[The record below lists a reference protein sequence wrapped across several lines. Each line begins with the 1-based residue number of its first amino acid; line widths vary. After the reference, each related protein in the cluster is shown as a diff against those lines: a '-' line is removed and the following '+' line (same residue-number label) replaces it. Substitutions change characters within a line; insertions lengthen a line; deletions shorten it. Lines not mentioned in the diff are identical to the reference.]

1 MDIEKYLILLR
12 DKDGKLKDKSKEV
25 ENYKNYGNIIKVKFF
40 NNPNP
45 YTYSKENFKIFKNPI
60 NIDNKIEFNRGNLLN
75 INKILKFDSYYKIF
89 FENGYTKI
97 ASVNSLKHSETEIKN
112 NINAFDYFKDI
123 ANIVSIKTDDGEA
136 LLNIA
141 YQKILFV
148 EKGTALYSYLNPSI
162 KPKKDKEFDS
172 VLLFPF
178 GINGSQ
184 YQAVK
189 NAMENQISVIEG
201 PPGTGK
207 TQTILNIIANLI
219 YNGKSVAVVSNNNSA
234 TANVFEKL
242 KQFDFDYI
250 CATLGRKENKENF
263 IQNQNGLYPNFEYN
277 ENDKIEANP
286 NKNKELIEQLEEF
299 FNLQNNIAINKNILN
314 ELKIEIEHFIK
325 QENISNL
332 PKIRNIKSLNSQKIM
347 NIKIRLE
354 ELKRVGIFLKLKLIL
369 LYGIEDF
376 KFYKKSINEIINVY
390 DKIYYT
396 LKEKELNEAI
406 EKDSKRFEL
415 LSKNNIIE
423 TLKNNSISILR
434 TYLKNK
440 YKNKKERKIFT
451 SKDLNKKSEKFILE
465 YPVIFSTT
473 YSIGKCLNKDFKFD
487 YLIIDEA
494 SQVDLITGALALY
507 NAKNAVIVGD
517 RKQLPNVIPT
527 DSLSKIEELSKKY
540 NIASNYDYVK
550 QSFLTSIIESLN
562 YVNKVLLKEHY
573 RCHPKIINFCN
584 KKFYNNE
591 LVILTEDKG
600 EEDVMKVYITVKG
613 SHARGHYNQRQI
625 DIIDKEIMPELKQKL
640 SVDEIGIVSPYNEQK
655 IRLQDAINNENI
667 QIDTVHK
674 YQGREKDAIIITTV
688 NNKISEFIDDPKML
702 NVAITRSK
710 RFLRLV
716 VSNEICEK
724 DGNINDLIKYIKYNN
739 FEIVKSNVKSI
750 FDLLYKEN
758 RLARLKYL
766 KDKKR
771 ISLYDSENI
780 AYNEIEN
787 ILNDY
792 NGLDIASHIPLL
804 RILDNTN
811 LLNKDELKYVLNEWT
826 HVDFI
831 IYNKMDKKPVLA
843 VEVDGYAFHKKSTAQ
858 SKRDELKNKV
868 FEKYEIPLIRLS
880 TIGSDEKN
888 IIKNKLEEILSINKL
903 I

>member
-1 MDIEKYLILLR
+1 MNIEKYLILLR
-12 DKDGKLKDKSKEV
+12 DKDGKFRDRSKDIET
-25 ENYKNYGNIIKVKFF
+25 YKDYGKIIKVKFY
-40 NNPNP
+40 NNENL
-45 YTYSKENFKIFKNPI
+45 YTYTKNNFKIFTNPL
-60 NIDNKIEFNRGNLLN
+60 NIENKIEFNLGNLYN
-75 INKILKFDSYYKIF
+75 INKILKFDLYYKIF
-89 FENGYTKI
+89 FNDNSTKVTSVKSLQYNSSEN
-97 ASVNSLKHSETEIKN
+97 NN
-112 NINAFDYFKDI
+112 NIFDYFKEI
-123 ANIVSIKTDDGEA
+123 ANIVSIKTEDGEA
-136 LLNIA
+136 LLNRA

-148 EKGTALYSYLNPSI
+148 EKWTALYSYLNPSI
-162 KPKKDKEFDS
+162 KPKDKEFNS
-172 VLLFPF
+172 ILIFPF
-178 GINGSQ
+178 GINQSQ

-277 ENDKIEANP
+277 ENDKLEANP

-299 FNLQNNIAINKNILN
+299 FNLQNNIAINKNILS

-325 QENISNL
+325 QENIYNL

-354 ELKRVGIFLKLKLIL
+354 EFKRVGIFLKLKLIL
-369 LYGIEDF
+369 LYGIGDF

-451 SKDLNKKSEKFILE
+451 LEDLNKKSEKFILE

-640 SVDEIGIVSPYNEQK
+640 SVAEIGIVSPYNEQK

-716 VSNEICEK
+716 VSRDICEK
-724 DGNINDLIKYIKYNN
+724 DGNINDLVKYIKYNN
-739 FEIVKSNVKSI
+739 FEVIESNVKSI

-758 RLARLKYL
+758 RLARLQYL
-766 KDKKR
+766 KNKKR
-771 ISLYDSENI
+771 ISLFDSENI

-787 ILNDY
+787 ILKNNY
-792 NGLDIASHIPLL
+792 NNLGIITHIPLF
-804 RILDNTN
+804 RILENKN
-811 LLNKDELKYVLNEWT
+811 LLNKDELKYASHEWT
-826 HVDFI
+826 HIDFV
-831 IYNKMDKKPVLA
+831 IYNKMDKKPSLA
-843 VEVDGYAFHKKSTAQ
+843 IEVDGYAFHKKSTAQ
-858 SKRDELKNKV
+858 SQRDELKNEILK
-868 FEKYEIPLIRLS
+868 KYNIPLIRLS

-888 IIKNKLEEILSINKL
+888 IIKSKLDELYMQM
-903 I
+903 

>member
-1 MDIEKYLILLR
+1 M
-12 DKDGKLKDKSKEV
+12 S
-25 ENYKNYGNIIKVKFF
+25 
-40 NNPNP
+40 
-45 YTYSKENFKIFKNPI
+45 
-60 NIDNKIEFNRGNLLN
+60 
-75 INKILKFDSYYKIF
+75 
-89 FENGYTKI
+89 
-97 ASVNSLKHSETEIKN
+97 
-112 NINAFDYFKDI
+112 
-123 ANIVSIKTDDGEA
+123 
-136 LLNIA
+136 
-141 YQKILFV
+141 
-148 EKGTALYSYLNPSI
+148 
-162 KPKKDKEFDS
+162 
-172 VLLFPF
+172 
-178 GINGSQ
+178 
-184 YQAVK
+184 
-189 NAMENQISVIEG
+189 
-201 PPGTGK
+201 
-207 TQTILNIIANLI
+207 
-219 YNGKSVAVVSNNNSA
+219 
-234 TANVFEKL
+234 
-242 KQFDFDYI
+242 
-250 CATLGRKENKENF
+250 
-263 IQNQNGLYPNFEYN
+263 
-277 ENDKIEANP
+277 
-286 NKNKELIEQLEEF
+286 
-299 FNLQNNIAINKNILN
+299 

-369 LYGIEDF
+369 LYGIGDF

-434 TYLKNK
+434 AYLKNK

-451 SKDLNKKSEKFILE
+451 LEDLNKKSEKFILE

-716 VSNEICEK
+716 VSRDICEK
-724 DGNINDLIKYIKYNN
+724 DGNINDLVKYIKYNN
-739 FEIVKSNVKSI
+739 FEVIESNVKSI

-758 RLARLKYL
+758 RLARLQYL
-766 KDKKR
+766 KNKKR
-771 ISLYDSENI
+771 ISLFDSENI

-787 ILNDY
+787 ILKNNY
-792 NGLDIASHIPLL
+792 NNLGIITHIPLF
-804 RILDNTN
+804 RILENKN
-811 LLNKDELKYVLNEWT
+811 LLNKDELKYASHEWT
-826 HVDFI
+826 HIDFV
-831 IYNKMDKKPVLA
+831 IYNKMDKKPSLA
-843 VEVDGYAFHKKSTAQ
+843 IEVDGYTFHKKSTAQ
-858 SKRDELKNKV
+858 SQRDELKNEILK
-868 FEKYEIPLIRLS
+868 KYNIPLIRLS

-888 IIKNKLEEILSINKL
+888 IIKSKLDELYMQM
-903 I
+903 

>member
-1 MDIEKYLILLR
+1 MNIEKYLILLR
-12 DKDGKLKDKSKEV
+12 DKDGKFRDRSKDIET
-25 ENYKNYGNIIKVKFF
+25 YKDYGKIIKVKFY
-40 NNPNP
+40 NNENL
-45 YTYSKENFKIFKNPI
+45 YTYTKNNFKIFTNPL
-60 NIDNKIEFNRGNLLN
+60 NIENKIEFNLGNLYN
-75 INKILKFDSYYKIF
+75 INKILKFDLYYKIF
-89 FENGYTKI
+89 FNDNSTKVTSVKSLQYNSSEN
-97 ASVNSLKHSETEIKN
+97 NNNN
-112 NINAFDYFKDI
+112 NIFDYFKEI
-123 ANIVSIKTDDGEA
+123 ANIVSIKTEDGEA
-136 LLNIA
+136 LLNRA
-141 YQKILFV
+141 YQQILFV
-148 EKGTALYSYLNPSI
+148 EKWTALYSYLNPSI
-162 KPKKDKEFDS
+162 KPKDKEFNS
-172 VLLFPF
+172 ILIFPF
-178 GINGSQ
+178 GINQSQ

-219 YNGKSVAVVSNNNSA
+219 YNGKSVSVVSNNNSA

-242 KQFDFDYI
+242 KQFDFGYI

-277 ENDKIEANP
+277 ENDKLETNP

-299 FNLQNNIAINKNILN
+299 FNLQNNIAINKNILS

-354 ELKRVGIFLKLKLIL
+354 ELKRIGIFLKLKLIL
-369 LYGIEDF
+369 LYGIGDF

-451 SKDLNKKSEKFILE
+451 LEDLNKKSEKFILE

-716 VSNEICEK
+716 VSRDICEK
-724 DGNINDLIKYIKYNN
+724 DGNINDLVKYIKYNN
-739 FEIVKSNVKSI
+739 FEVIESNVKSI

-758 RLARLKYL
+758 RLARLQYL
-766 KDKKR
+766 KNKKR
-771 ISLYDSENI
+771 ISLFDSENI

-787 ILNDY
+787 ILKNNY
-792 NGLDIASHIPLL
+792 NNLGIITHIPLF
-804 RILDNTN
+804 RILENKN
-811 LLNKDELKYVLNEWT
+811 LLNKDELKYASHEWT
-826 HVDFI
+826 HIDFV
-831 IYNKMDKKPVLA
+831 IYNKMDKKPSLA
-843 VEVDGYAFHKKSTAQ
+843 IEVDGYTFHKKSTAQ
-858 SKRDELKNKV
+858 SQRDELKNEILK
-868 FEKYEIPLIRLS
+868 KYNIPLIRLS

-888 IIKNKLEEILSINKL
+888 IIKSKLDELYMQM
-903 I
+903 

>member
-1 MDIEKYLILLR
+1 MNIEKYLILLR
-12 DKDGKLKDKSKEV
+12 DKDGKFRDRSKDIET
-25 ENYKNYGNIIKVKFF
+25 YKNYGKVIKVKFY
-40 NNPNP
+40 NNENL
-45 YTYSKENFKIFKNPI
+45 YTYTKNNFKIFTNPL
-60 NIDNKIEFNRGNLLN
+60 NIENKIEFNLGNLYN
-75 INKILKFDSYYKIF
+75 INKILKFDLYYKIF
-89 FENGYTKI
+89 FNDNSTKVT
-97 ASVNSLKHSETEIKN
+97 SVKSLQYNSSKN
-112 NINAFDYFKDI
+112 NNNIFDYFKEI
-123 ANIVSIKTDDGEA
+123 ANIVSIKTEDGEA
-136 LLNIA
+136 LLNRA

-148 EKGTALYSYLNPSI
+148 EKWTALYSYLNPSI
-162 KPKKDKEFDS
+162 KPKDKEFNS
-172 VLLFPF
+172 ILIFPF
-178 GINGSQ
+178 GINQSQ

-219 YNGKSVAVVSNNNSA
+219 YNGKSVSVVSNNNSA

-242 KQFDFDYI
+242 KQFDFGYI

-299 FNLQNNIAINKNILN
+299 FNLQNNIAINKNILS

-325 QENISNL
+325 QENIFNL

-369 LYGIEDF
+369 LYGIGDF

-434 TYLKNK
+434 AYLKNK

-451 SKDLNKKSEKFILE
+451 LEDLNKKSEKFILE

-716 VSNEICEK
+716 VSRDICEK
-724 DGNINDLIKYIKYNN
+724 DGNINDLVKYIKYNN
-739 FEIVKSNVKSI
+739 FEVIESNVKSI

-758 RLARLKYL
+758 RLARLQYL
-766 KDKKR
+766 KNKKR
-771 ISLYDSENI
+771 ISLFDSENI

-787 ILNDY
+787 ILKNNY
-792 NGLDIASHIPLL
+792 NNLGIITHIPLF
-804 RILDNTN
+804 RILENKN
-811 LLNKDELKYVLNEWT
+811 LLNKDELKYASHEWT
-826 HVDFI
+826 HIDFV
-831 IYNKMDKKPVLA
+831 IYNKMDKKPSIVI
-843 VEVDGYAFHKKSTAQ
+843 EVDGYAFHKKSTAQ
-858 SKRDELKNKV
+858 SQRDELKNEILK
-868 FEKYEIPLIRLS
+868 KYNIPLIRLS

-888 IIKNKLEEILSINKL
+888 IIKSKLDELYMQM
-903 I
+903 

>member
-1 MDIEKYLILLR
+1 MNIEKYLILLR
-12 DKDGKLKDKSKEV
+12 DKDGKFRDRSKDIET
-25 ENYKNYGNIIKVKFF
+25 YKDYGKIIKVKFY
-40 NNPNP
+40 NNENL
-45 YTYSKENFKIFKNPI
+45 YTYTKNNFKIFTNPL
-60 NIDNKIEFNRGNLLN
+60 NIENKIEFNLGNLYN
-75 INKILKFDSYYKIF
+75 INKILKFDLYYKIF
-89 FENGYTKI
+89 FNDNSTKVT
-97 ASVNSLKHSETEIKN
+97 SVKSLQYNSLKNNN
-112 NINAFDYFKDI
+112 NIFDYFKEI
-123 ANIVSIKTDDGEA
+123 ANIVSIKTEDGEA
-136 LLNIA
+136 LLNRA

-148 EKGTALYSYLNPSI
+148 EKWTALYSYLNPSI
-162 KPKKDKEFDS
+162 KPKDKEFNS
-172 VLLFPF
+172 ILIFPF
-178 GINGSQ
+178 GINQSQ

-219 YNGKSVAVVSNNNSA
+219 YKGKSVAVVSNNNSA

-263 IQNQNGLYPNFEYN
+263 IQNQNSLYPDFEYN

-299 FNLQNNIAINKNILN
+299 FNLQNNIAINKNILS

-354 ELKRVGIFLKLKLIL
+354 ELKRLGIFLKLKLIL
-369 LYGIEDF
+369 LYGIGDF
-376 KFYKKSINEIINVY
+376 RFYKNSINEIINVY

-451 SKDLNKKSEKFILE
+451 LEDLNKKSEKFILE

-584 KKFYNNE
+584 KKFYNSE

-688 NNKISEFIDDPKML
+688 NNQISEFIDDPKML

-716 VSNEICEK
+716 VSRDICEK
-724 DGNINDLIKYIKYNN
+724 DGNINDLVKYIKYNN
-739 FEIVKSNVKSI
+739 FEVIESNVKSI

-758 RLARLKYL
+758 RLARLQYL
-766 KDKKR
+766 KNKKR
-771 ISLYDSENI
+771 ISLFDSENI

-787 ILNDY
+787 ILKNNY
-792 NGLDIASHIPLL
+792 NNLGIITHIPLF
-804 RILDNTN
+804 RILENKN
-811 LLNKDELKYVLNEWT
+811 LLNKDELKYASHEWT
-826 HVDFI
+826 HIDFV
-831 IYNKMDKKPVLA
+831 IYNKMDKKPSLA
-843 VEVDGYAFHKKSTAQ
+843 IEVDGYTFHKKSTAQ
-858 SKRDELKNKV
+858 SQRDELKNEILK
-868 FEKYEIPLIRLS
+868 KYNIPLIRLS

-888 IIKNKLEEILSINKL
+888 IIKSKLDELYMQM
-903 I
+903 

>member
-1 MDIEKYLILLR
+1 MNIEKYLILLR
-12 DKDGKLKDKSKEV
+12 DKDGKFRDRSKDIET
-25 ENYKNYGNIIKVKFF
+25 YKDYGKIIKVKFY
-40 NNPNP
+40 NNENL
-45 YTYSKENFKIFKNPI
+45 YTYTKNNFKIFTNPL
-60 NIDNKIEFNRGNLLN
+60 NIENKIEFNLGNLYN
-75 INKILKFDSYYKIF
+75 IDKILKFDLYYKIF
-89 FENGYTKI
+89 FNDNSTKVTSVKSLQYNSSEN
-97 ASVNSLKHSETEIKN
+97 NN
-112 NINAFDYFKDI
+112 NIFDYFKEI
-123 ANIVSIKTDDGEA
+123 ANIVSIKTEDGEA
-136 LLNIA
+136 LLNRA

-148 EKGTALYSYLNPSI
+148 EKWTALYSYLNPSI
-162 KPKKDKEFDS
+162 KPKDKEFNS
-172 VLLFPF
+172 ILIFPF
-178 GINGSQ
+178 GINQSQ
-184 YQAVK
+184 YQSVK

-234 TANVFEKL
+234 TSNVFEKL

-277 ENDKIEANP
+277 ENDKLETNP

-299 FNLQNNIAINKNILN
+299 FNLQNNIAINKNILS

-354 ELKRVGIFLKLKLIL
+354 ELKRIGIFLKLKLIL
-369 LYGIEDF
+369 LYGIGDF

-451 SKDLNKKSEKFILE
+451 LEDLNKKSEKFILE

-688 NNKISEFIDDPKML
+688 NNQISEFIDDPKML

-716 VSNEICEK
+716 VSRDICEK
-724 DGNINDLIKYIKYNN
+724 DGNINDLVKYIKYNN
-739 FEIVKSNVKSI
+739 FEVIESNVKSI

-758 RLARLKYL
+758 RLARLQYL
-766 KDKKR
+766 KNKKR
-771 ISLYDSENI
+771 ISLFDSENI

-787 ILNDY
+787 ILKNNY
-792 NGLDIASHIPLL
+792 NNLGIITHIPLF
-804 RILDNTN
+804 RILENKN
-811 LLNKDELKYVLNEWT
+811 LLNKDELKYASHEWT
-826 HVDFI
+826 HIDFV
-831 IYNKMDKKPVLA
+831 IYNKMDKKPSLA
-843 VEVDGYAFHKKSTAQ
+843 IEVDGYTFHKKSTAQ
-858 SKRDELKNKV
+858 SQRDELKNEILK
-868 FEKYEIPLIRLS
+868 KYNIPLIRLS

-888 IIKNKLEEILSINKL
+888 IIKSKLDELYMQM
-903 I
+903 

>member
-1 MDIEKYLILLR
+1 MNIEKYLILLR
-12 DKDGKLKDKSKEV
+12 DKDGKFRDRSKDIET
-25 ENYKNYGNIIKVKFF
+25 YKDYGKIIKVKFY
-40 NNPNP
+40 NNENL
-45 YTYSKENFKIFKNPI
+45 YTYTKNNFKIFTNPL
-60 NIDNKIEFNRGNLLN
+60 NIENKIEFNLGNLYN
-75 INKILKFDSYYKIF
+75 INKILKFDLYYKIF
-89 FENGYTKI
+89 FNDNSTKVTSIKSLQYNSSEN
-97 ASVNSLKHSETEIKN
+97 NN
-112 NINAFDYFKDI
+112 NIFDYFKEI
-123 ANIVSIKTDDGEA
+123 ANIVSIKTEDGEA
-136 LLNIA
+136 LLNRA

-148 EKGTALYSYLNPSI
+148 EKWTALYSYLNPSI
-162 KPKKDKEFDS
+162 KPKDKEFNS
-172 VLLFPF
+172 ILIFPF
-178 GINGSQ
+178 GINQSQ

-277 ENDKIEANP
+277 ENDKLEANP

-299 FNLQNNIAINKNILN
+299 FNLQNNIAINKNILS

-369 LYGIEDF
+369 LYGIGDF

-451 SKDLNKKSEKFILE
+451 LEDLNKKSEKFILE

-487 YLIIDEA
+487 CLIIDEA

-591 LVILTEDKG
+591 LIILTEDKG

-655 IRLQDAINNENI
+655 IRLQNAINNENI

-716 VSNEICEK
+716 VSRDICEK
-724 DGNINDLIKYIKYNN
+724 DGNINDLVKYIKYNN
-739 FEIVKSNVKSI
+739 FEVIESNVKSI

-758 RLARLKYL
+758 RLARLQYL
-766 KDKKR
+766 KNKKR
-771 ISLYDSENI
+771 ISLFDSENI

-787 ILNDY
+787 ILKNNY
-792 NGLDIASHIPLL
+792 NNLGIITHIPLF
-804 RILDNTN
+804 RILENKN
-811 LLNKDELKYVLNEWT
+811 LLNKDELKYASHEWT
-826 HVDFI
+826 HIDFV
-831 IYNKMDKKPVLA
+831 IYNKMDKKPSLA
-843 VEVDGYAFHKKSTAQ
+843 IEVDGYAFHKKSTAQ
-858 SKRDELKNKV
+858 SQRDELKNEILK
-868 FEKYEIPLIRLS
+868 KYNIPLIRLS

-888 IIKNKLEEILSINKL
+888 IIKSKLDELYMQM
-903 I
+903 

>member
-1 MDIEKYLILLR
+1 MNIEKYLILLR
-12 DKDGKLKDKSKEV
+12 DKDGKFRDRSKDIET
-25 ENYKNYGNIIKVKFF
+25 YKNYGKIIKVKFY
-40 NNPNP
+40 NNENL
-45 YTYSKENFKIFKNPI
+45 YTYTKNNFKIFTNPL
-60 NIDNKIEFNRGNLLN
+60 NIENKIEFNLGNLYN
-75 INKILKFDSYYKIF
+75 INKILKFDLYYKIF
-89 FENGYTKI
+89 FNDNSTKVTSVKSLQYNSSEN
-97 ASVNSLKHSETEIKN
+97 NN
-112 NINAFDYFKDI
+112 NIFDYFKEI
-123 ANIVSIKTDDGEA
+123 ANIVSIKTEDGEA
-136 LLNIA
+136 LLNRA

-148 EKGTALYSYLNPSI
+148 EKWTALYSYLNPSI
-162 KPKKDKEFDS
+162 KPKDKEFNS
-172 VLLFPF
+172 ILIFPF
-178 GINGSQ
+178 GINQSQ

-207 TQTILNIIANLI
+207 TQTIINIIANLI

-242 KQFDFDYI
+242 KQFDFGYI

-277 ENDKIEANP
+277 EDDKIEANP

-299 FNLQNNIAINKNILN
+299 FNLQNNIAINKNILS

-354 ELKRVGIFLKLKLIL
+354 ELKKVGIFLKLKLIL
-369 LYGIEDF
+369 LYGIGDF

-451 SKDLNKKSEKFILE
+451 LEDLNKKSEKFILE

-507 NAKNAVIVGD
+507 NAKNTVIVGD

-584 KKFYNNE
+584 KKFYNSE

-655 IRLQDAINNENI
+655 IRLQNAINNENI

-716 VSNEICEK
+716 VSRDICEK
-724 DGNINDLIKYIKYNN
+724 DGNINDLVKYIKYNN
-739 FEIVKSNVKSI
+739 FEVIESNVKSI

-758 RLARLKYL
+758 RLARLQYL
-766 KDKKR
+766 KNKKR
-771 ISLYDSENI
+771 ISLFDSENI

-787 ILNDY
+787 ILKNNY
-792 NGLDIASHIPLL
+792 NNLGIITHIPLF
-804 RILDNTN
+804 RILENKN
-811 LLNKDELKYVLNEWT
+811 LLNKDELKYASHEWT
-826 HVDFI
+826 HIDFV
-831 IYNKMDKKPVLA
+831 IYNKMDKKPSLA
-843 VEVDGYAFHKKSTAQ
+843 IEVDGYTFHKKSTAQ
-858 SKRDELKNKV
+858 SQRDELKNEILK
-868 FEKYEIPLIRLS
+868 KYNIPLIRLS

-888 IIKNKLEEILSINKL
+888 IIKSKLDELYMQM
-903 I
+903 

>member
-1 MDIEKYLILLR
+1 
-12 DKDGKLKDKSKEV
+12 
-25 ENYKNYGNIIKVKFF
+25 
-40 NNPNP
+40 
-45 YTYSKENFKIFKNPI
+45 
-60 NIDNKIEFNRGNLLN
+60 
-75 INKILKFDSYYKIF
+75 
-89 FENGYTKI
+89 
-97 ASVNSLKHSETEIKN
+97 
-112 NINAFDYFKDI
+112 
-123 ANIVSIKTDDGEA
+123 
-136 LLNIA
+136 
-141 YQKILFV
+141 
-148 EKGTALYSYLNPSI
+148 
-162 KPKKDKEFDS
+162 
-172 VLLFPF
+172 
-178 GINGSQ
+178 
-184 YQAVK
+184 
-189 NAMENQISVIEG
+189 
-201 PPGTGK
+201 
-207 TQTILNIIANLI
+207 
-219 YNGKSVAVVSNNNSA
+219 
-234 TANVFEKL
+234 
-242 KQFDFDYI
+242 
-250 CATLGRKENKENF
+250 
-263 IQNQNGLYPNFEYN
+263 
-277 ENDKIEANP
+277 
-286 NKNKELIEQLEEF
+286 
-299 FNLQNNIAINKNILN
+299 
-314 ELKIEIEHFIK
+314 
-325 QENISNL
+325 
-332 PKIRNIKSLNSQKIM
+332 M

-369 LYGIEDF
+369 LYGIGDF

-451 SKDLNKKSEKFILE
+451 LEDLNKKSEKFILE

-507 NAKNAVIVGD
+507 NAKNTVIVGD

-562 YVNKVLLKEHY
+562 YLNKVLLKEHY

-716 VSNEICEK
+716 VSRDICEK
-724 DGNINDLIKYIKYNN
+724 DGNINDLVKYIKYNN
-739 FEIVKSNVKSI
+739 FEVIESNVKSI

-758 RLARLKYL
+758 RLARLQYL
-766 KDKKR
+766 KNKKR
-771 ISLYDSENI
+771 ISLFDSENI

-787 ILNDY
+787 ILKNNY
-792 NGLDIASHIPLL
+792 NNLGIITHIPLF
-804 RILDNTN
+804 RILENKN
-811 LLNKDELKYVLNEWT
+811 LLNKDELKYASHEWT
-826 HVDFI
+826 HIDFV
-831 IYNKMDKKPVLA
+831 IYNKMDKKPSLA
-843 VEVDGYAFHKKSTAQ
+843 IEVDGYTFHKKSTAQ
-858 SKRDELKNKV
+858 SQRDELKNEILK
-868 FEKYEIPLIRLS
+868 KYNIPLIRLS

-888 IIKNKLEEILSINKL
+888 IIKSKLDELYMQM
-903 I
+903 

>member
-1 MDIEKYLILLR
+1 MNIEKYLILLK
-12 DKDGKLKDKSKEV
+12 DKDGKFRDRSKDIET
-25 ENYKNYGNIIKVKFF
+25 YKDYGKIIKVKFY
-40 NNPNP
+40 NNENL
-45 YTYSKENFKIFKNPI
+45 YTYTKNNFKIFTNPL
-60 NIDNKIEFNRGNLLN
+60 NIENKIEFNLGNLYN
-75 INKILKFDSYYKIF
+75 INKILKFDLYYKIF
-89 FENGYTKI
+89 FNDNSTKVTSVKSLQYNSSEN
-97 ASVNSLKHSETEIKN
+97 NN
-112 NINAFDYFKDI
+112 NIFDYFKEI
-123 ANIVSIKTDDGEA
+123 ANIVSIKTEDGEA
-136 LLNIA
+136 LLNRA

-148 EKGTALYSYLNPSI
+148 EKWTALYSYLNPSI
-162 KPKKDKEFDS
+162 KPKDKEFNS
-172 VLLFPF
+172 ILIFPF
-178 GINGSQ
+178 GINQSQ

-242 KQFDFDYI
+242 KQFDFGYI

-299 FNLQNNIAINKNILN
+299 FNLQNNIAINKNILS

-354 ELKRVGIFLKLKLIL
+354 ELKRVGIFLKLELIL
-369 LYGIEDF
+369 LYGIGDF

-434 TYLKNK
+434 AYLKNK

-451 SKDLNKKSEKFILE
+451 LEDLNKKSEKFILE

-473 YSIGKCLNKDFKFD
+473 YSIGKCLNKDYKFD

-527 DSLSKIEELSKKY
+527 NSLSKIEELLKKY

-716 VSNEICEK
+716 VSRDICEK
-724 DGNINDLIKYIKYNN
+724 DGNINDLVKYIKYNN
-739 FEIVKSNVKSI
+739 FEVIESNVKSI

-758 RLARLKYL
+758 RLARLQYL
-766 KDKKR
+766 KNKKR
-771 ISLYDSENI
+771 ISLFDSENI

-787 ILNDY
+787 ILKNNY
-792 NGLDIASHIPLL
+792 NNLGIITHIPLF
-804 RILDNTN
+804 RILENKN
-811 LLNKDELKYVLNEWT
+811 LLNKDELKYASHEWT
-826 HVDFI
+826 HIDFV
-831 IYNKMDKKPVLA
+831 IYNKMDKKPSLA
-843 VEVDGYAFHKKSTAQ
+843 IEVDGYTFHKKSTAQ
-858 SKRDELKNKV
+858 SQRDELKNEILK
-868 FEKYEIPLIRLS
+868 KYNIPLIRLS

-888 IIKNKLEEILSINKL
+888 IIKSKLDELYMQM
-903 I
+903 

>member
-1 MDIEKYLILLR
+1 MNIEKYLILLR
-12 DKDGKLKDKSKEV
+12 DKYGKFRDRSKDIET
-25 ENYKNYGNIIKVKFF
+25 YKDYGKIIKVKFY
-40 NNPNP
+40 NNENL
-45 YTYSKENFKIFKNPI
+45 YTYTKNNFKIFTNPL
-60 NIDNKIEFNRGNLLN
+60 NIGNKIEFNLGNLYN
-75 INKILKFDSYYKIF
+75 IDKILKFDLYYKIF
-89 FENGYTKI
+89 FNDNSTKVTSIKSLQYNSSEN
-97 ASVNSLKHSETEIKN
+97 NN
-112 NINAFDYFKDI
+112 NIFDYFKEI
-123 ANIVSIKTDDGEA
+123 ANIVSIKTEDGEA
-136 LLNIA
+136 LLNRA

-148 EKGTALYSYLNPSI
+148 EKWTALYSYLNPSI
-162 KPKKDKEFDS
+162 KPKDKEFNS
-172 VLLFPF
+172 ILIFPF
-178 GINGSQ
+178 GINQSQ

-299 FNLQNNIAINKNILN
+299 FNLQNNIAINKNILS

-325 QENISNL
+325 QENIFNL

-369 LYGIEDF
+369 LYGIGDF

-451 SKDLNKKSEKFILE
+451 LEDLNKKSEKFILE

-507 NAKNAVIVGD
+507 NAKNTVIVGD

-625 DIIDKEIMPELKQKL
+625 EIIDKEIMPELKQKL

-716 VSNEICEK
+716 VSRDICEK
-724 DGNINDLIKYIKYNN
+724 DGNINDLVKYIKYNN
-739 FEIVKSNVKSI
+739 FEVIESNVKSI

-758 RLARLKYL
+758 RLARLQYL
-766 KDKKR
+766 KNKKR
-771 ISLYDSENI
+771 ISLFDSENI

-787 ILNDY
+787 ILKNNY
-792 NGLDIASHIPLL
+792 NNLGIITHIPLF
-804 RILDNTN
+804 RILENKN
-811 LLNKDELKYVLNEWT
+811 LLNKDELKYASHEWT
-826 HVDFI
+826 HIDFV
-831 IYNKMDKKPVLA
+831 IYNKMDKKPSLA
-843 VEVDGYAFHKKSTAQ
+843 IEVDGYAFHKKSTAQ
-858 SKRDELKNKV
+858 SQRDELKNEILK
-868 FEKYEIPLIRLS
+868 KYNIPLIRLS

-888 IIKNKLEEILSINKL
+888 IIKSKLDELYMQM
-903 I
+903 

>member
-1 MDIEKYLILLR
+1 MNIEKYLILLR
-12 DKDGKLKDKSKEV
+12 DKDGKFRDRSKDIET
-25 ENYKNYGNIIKVKFF
+25 YKDYGKIIKVKFY
-40 NNPNP
+40 NNENL
-45 YTYSKENFKIFKNPI
+45 YTYTKNNFKIFTNPL
-60 NIDNKIEFNRGNLLN
+60 NIENKIEFNLGNLYN
-75 INKILKFDSYYKIF
+75 INKILKFDLYYKIF
-89 FENGYTKI
+89 FNDNSTKVT
-97 ASVNSLKHSETEIKN
+97 SVKSLQYNSSKN
-112 NINAFDYFKDI
+112 NNNNIFDYFKEI
-123 ANIVSIKTDDGEA
+123 ANIVSIKTEDGEA
-136 LLNIA
+136 LLNRA

-148 EKGTALYSYLNPSI
+148 EKWTALYSYLNPSI
-162 KPKKDKEFDS
+162 KPKDKEFNS
-172 VLLFPF
+172 ILIFPF
-178 GINGSQ
+178 GINQSQ

-299 FNLQNNIAINKNILN
+299 FNIQNNIAINKNILS

-369 LYGIEDF
+369 LYGIGDF

-396 LKEKELNEAI
+396 LKEKELSEAI

-451 SKDLNKKSEKFILE
+451 LEDLNKKSEKFILE

-550 QSFLTSIIESLN
+550 QSFLTSIVESLN

-591 LVILTEDKG
+591 LIILTEDKG

-688 NNKISEFIDDPKML
+688 NNQISEFIDDPKML

-710 RFLRLV
+710 KFLRLV
-716 VSNEICEK
+716 VSRDICEK
-724 DGNINDLIKYIKYNN
+724 DGNINDLVKYIKYNN
-739 FEIVKSNVKSI
+739 FEVIESNVKSI

-758 RLARLKYL
+758 RLARLQYL
-766 KDKKR
+766 KNKKR
-771 ISLYDSENI
+771 ISLFDSENI

-787 ILNDY
+787 ILKNNY
-792 NGLDIASHIPLL
+792 NNLGIITHIPLF
-804 RILDNTN
+804 RILENKN
-811 LLNKDELKYVLNEWT
+811 LLNKDELKYASHEWT
-826 HVDFI
+826 HIDFV
-831 IYNKMDKKPVLA
+831 IYNKMDKKPSLA
-843 VEVDGYAFHKKSTAQ
+843 IEVDGYAFHKKSTAQ
-858 SKRDELKNKV
+858 SQRDELKNEILK
-868 FEKYEIPLIRLS
+868 KYNIPLIRLS

-888 IIKNKLEEILSINKL
+888 IIKSKLDELYMQM
-903 I
+903 

>member
-1 MDIEKYLILLR
+1 MNIEKYLILLR
-12 DKDGKLKDKSKEV
+12 DKDGKFRDRSKDIET
-25 ENYKNYGNIIKVKFF
+25 YKDYGKIIKVKFY
-40 NNPNP
+40 NNENL
-45 YTYSKENFKIFKNPI
+45 YTYTKNNFKIFINPL
-60 NIDNKIEFNRGNLLN
+60 NIENKIEFNLGNLYN
-75 INKILKFDSYYKIF
+75 INKILKFDLYYKIF
-89 FENGYTKI
+89 FNDNSTKVTSVKSLQYNSSEN
-97 ASVNSLKHSETEIKN
+97 NN
-112 NINAFDYFKDI
+112 NIFDYFKEI
-123 ANIVSIKTDDGEA
+123 ANIVSIKTEDGEA
-136 LLNIA
+136 LLNRA

-148 EKGTALYSYLNPSI
+148 EKWTALYSYLNPSI
-162 KPKKDKEFDS
+162 KPKDKEFNS
-172 VLLFPF
+172 ILIFPF
-178 GINGSQ
+178 GINQSQ

-242 KQFDFDYI
+242 KQFNFDYI

-299 FNLQNNIAINKNILN
+299 FNLQNNIAINKNILS

-325 QENISNL
+325 QENIFNL

-369 LYGIEDF
+369 LYGIGDF

-451 SKDLNKKSEKFILE
+451 LEDLNKKSEKFILE

-507 NAKNAVIVGD
+507 NSKNAVIVGD
-517 RKQLPNVIPT
+517 RKQLPNVIPS

-655 IRLQDAINNENI
+655 IRLQDTINNENI

-688 NNKISEFIDDPKML
+688 NNQISEFIDDPKML

-716 VSNEICEK
+716 VSRDICEK
-724 DGNINDLIKYIKYNN
+724 DGNINDLVKYIKYNN
-739 FEIVKSNVKSI
+739 FEVIESNVKSI

-758 RLARLKYL
+758 RLARLQYL
-766 KDKKR
+766 KNKKR
-771 ISLYDSENI
+771 ISLFDSENI

-787 ILNDY
+787 ILKNNY
-792 NGLDIASHIPLL
+792 NNLGIITHIPLF
-804 RILDNTN
+804 RILENKN
-811 LLNKDELKYVLNEWT
+811 LLNKDELKYASHEWT
-826 HVDFI
+826 HIDFV
-831 IYNKMDKKPVLA
+831 IYNKMDKKPSLA
-843 VEVDGYAFHKKSTAQ
+843 IEVDGYTFHKKSTAQ
-858 SKRDELKNKV
+858 SQRDELKNEILK
-868 FEKYEIPLIRLS
+868 KYNIPLIRLS

-888 IIKNKLEEILSINKL
+888 IIKSKLDELYIQM
-903 I
+903 

>member
-1 MDIEKYLILLR
+1 MNIEKYLILLR
-12 DKDGKLKDKSKEV
+12 DKDGKFRDRSKDIET
-25 ENYKNYGNIIKVKFF
+25 YKNYGKIIKVKFY
-40 NNPNP
+40 NNENL
-45 YTYSKENFKIFKNPI
+45 YTYTKNNFKIFTNPL
-60 NIDNKIEFNRGNLLN
+60 NIENKIEFNLGNLYN
-75 INKILKFDSYYKIF
+75 INKILKFDLYYKIF
-89 FENGYTKI
+89 FNDNSTKVTSVKSLQYNSSEN
-97 ASVNSLKHSETEIKN
+97 NNN
-112 NINAFDYFKDI
+112 NIFDYFKEI
-123 ANIVSIKTDDGEA
+123 ANIVSIKTEDGEA
-136 LLNIA
+136 LLNRA

-148 EKGTALYSYLNPSI
+148 EKWTALYSYLNPSI
-162 KPKKDKEFDS
+162 KPKDKEFNS
-172 VLLFPF
+172 ILIFPF
-178 GINGSQ
+178 GINQSQ

-277 ENDKIEANP
+277 ENDKLEANP
-286 NKNKELIEQLEEF
+286 NKNKELIEHLEEF
-299 FNLQNNIAINKNILN
+299 FNLQNNIAINKNILS

-369 LYGIEDF
+369 LYGIGDF

-434 TYLKNK
+434 AYLKNK

-451 SKDLNKKSEKFILE
+451 LEDLNKKSEKFILE

-507 NAKNAVIVGD
+507 NAKNTVIVGD

-716 VSNEICEK
+716 VSRDICEK
-724 DGNINDLIKYIKYNN
+724 DGNINDLVKYIKYNN
-739 FEIVKSNVKSI
+739 FEVIESNVKSI

-758 RLARLKYL
+758 RLARLQYL
-766 KDKKR
+766 KNKKR
-771 ISLYDSENI
+771 ISLFDSENI

-787 ILNDY
+787 ILKNNY
-792 NGLDIASHIPLL
+792 NNLGIITHIPLF
-804 RILDNTN
+804 RILENKN
-811 LLNKDELKYVLNEWT
+811 LLNKDELKYASHEWT
-826 HVDFI
+826 HIDFV
-831 IYNKMDKKPVLA
+831 IYNKMDKKPSLA
-843 VEVDGYAFHKKSTAQ
+843 IEVDGYTFHKKSTAQ
-858 SKRDELKNKV
+858 SQRDELKNEILK
-868 FEKYEIPLIRLS
+868 KYNIPLIRLS

-888 IIKNKLEEILSINKL
+888 IIKSKLDELYMQM
-903 I
+903 

>member
-1 MDIEKYLILLR
+1 MNIEKYLILLR
-12 DKDGKLKDKSKEV
+12 DKDGKFRDRSKDIET
-25 ENYKNYGNIIKVKFF
+25 YKNYGKVIKVKFY
-40 NNPNP
+40 NNENL
-45 YTYSKENFKIFKNPI
+45 YTYTKNNFKIFTNPL
-60 NIDNKIEFNRGNLLN
+60 NIENKIEFNLGNLYN
-75 INKILKFDSYYKIF
+75 INKILKFDLYYKIF
-89 FENGYTKI
+89 FNDNSTKVT
-97 ASVNSLKHSETEIKN
+97 SVKSLQYNSSKN
-112 NINAFDYFKDI
+112 NNNIFDYFKEI
-123 ANIVSIKTDDGEA
+123 ANIVSIKTEDGEA
-136 LLNIA
+136 LLNRA
-141 YQKILFV
+141 YQQILFV
-148 EKGTALYSYLNPSI
+148 EKWTALYSYLNPSI
-162 KPKKDKEFDS
+162 KPKDKEFNS
-172 VLLFPF
+172 ILIFPF
-178 GINGSQ
+178 GINQSQ

-277 ENDKIEANP
+277 ENDKLEANP

-299 FNLQNNIAINKNILN
+299 FNLQNNIAINKNILS

-354 ELKRVGIFLKLKLIL
+354 ELKRGGIFLKLKLIL
-369 LYGIEDF
+369 LYGIGDF

-396 LKEKELNEAI
+396 LKEKELNETI

-434 TYLKNK
+434 AYLKNK

-451 SKDLNKKSEKFILE
+451 LEDLNKKSEKFILE

-517 RKQLPNVIPT
+517 RKQLPNVIST

-716 VSNEICEK
+716 VSRDICEK
-724 DGNINDLIKYIKYNN
+724 DGNINDLVKYIKYNN
-739 FEIVKSNVKSI
+739 FEVIESNVKSI

-758 RLARLKYL
+758 RLARLQYL
-766 KDKKR
+766 KNKKR
-771 ISLYDSENI
+771 ISLFDSENI

-787 ILNDY
+787 ILKNNY
-792 NGLDIASHIPLL
+792 NNLGIITHIPLF
-804 RILDNTN
+804 RILENKN
-811 LLNKDELKYVLNEWT
+811 LLNKDELKYASHEWT
-826 HVDFI
+826 HIDFV
-831 IYNKMDKKPVLA
+831 IYNKMDKKPSLA
-843 VEVDGYAFHKKSTAQ
+843 IEVDGYTFHKKSTAQ
-858 SKRDELKNKV
+858 SQRDELKNEILK
-868 FEKYEIPLIRLS
+868 KYNIPLIRLS

-888 IIKNKLEEILSINKL
+888 IIKSKLDELYMQM
-903 I
+903 

>member
-1 MDIEKYLILLR
+1 MNIEKYLILLR
-12 DKDGKLKDKSKEV
+12 DKYGKFRDRSKDIET
-25 ENYKNYGNIIKVKFF
+25 YKDYGKIIKVKFY
-40 NNPNP
+40 NNENL
-45 YTYSKENFKIFKNPI
+45 YTYTKNNFKIFTNPL
-60 NIDNKIEFNRGNLLN
+60 NIENKIEFNLGNLYN
-75 INKILKFDSYYKIF
+75 INKILKFDLYYKIF
-89 FENGYTKI
+89 FNDNSTKVTSI
-97 ASVNSLKHSETEIKN
+97 KSLQYNSSKN
-112 NINAFDYFKDI
+112 NNNIFDYFKEI
-123 ANIVSIKTDDGEA
+123 ANIVSIKTEDGEA
-136 LLNIA
+136 LLNRA

-148 EKGTALYSYLNPSI
+148 EKWTALYSYLNPSI
-162 KPKKDKEFDS
+162 KPKDKEFNS
-172 VLLFPF
+172 ILIFPF
-178 GINGSQ
+178 GINQSQ

-286 NKNKELIEQLEEF
+286 NKNKELIEQLKEF
-299 FNLQNNIAINKNILN
+299 FNLQNNIAINKNILS

-369 LYGIEDF
+369 LYGIGDF

-451 SKDLNKKSEKFILE
+451 LEDLNKKSEKFILE

-655 IRLQDAINNENI
+655 IRLQEAINNENI

-688 NNKISEFIDDPKML
+688 NNQIREFIDDPKML

-716 VSNEICEK
+716 VSRDICEK
-724 DGNINDLIKYIKYNN
+724 DGNINDLVKYIKYNN
-739 FEIVKSNVKSI
+739 FEVIESNVKSI

-758 RLARLKYL
+758 RLARLQYL
-766 KDKKR
+766 KNKKR
-771 ISLYDSENI
+771 ISLFDSENI

-787 ILNDY
+787 ILKNNY
-792 NGLDIASHIPLL
+792 NNLGIITHIPLF
-804 RILDNTN
+804 RILENKN
-811 LLNKDELKYVLNEWT
+811 LSNKDELKYASHEWT
-826 HVDFI
+826 HIDFV
-831 IYNKMDKKPVLA
+831 IYNKMDKKPSLA
-843 VEVDGYAFHKKSTAQ
+843 IEVDGYAFHKKSTAQ
-858 SKRDELKNKV
+858 SQRDELKNEILK
-868 FEKYEIPLIRLS
+868 KYNIPLIRLS

-888 IIKNKLEEILSINKL
+888 IIKSKLDELYMQM
-903 I
+903 

>member
-1 MDIEKYLILLR
+1 MNIEKYLILLR
-12 DKDGKLKDKSKEV
+12 DKDGKFRDRSKDIET
-25 ENYKNYGNIIKVKFF
+25 YKNYGKIIKVKFY
-40 NNPNP
+40 NNENL
-45 YTYSKENFKIFKNPI
+45 YTYTKNNFKIFTNPL
-60 NIDNKIEFNRGNLLN
+60 NIGNKIEFNLGNLYN
-75 INKILKFDSYYKIF
+75 INKILKFDLYYKIF
-89 FENGYTKI
+89 FNDNSTKVTSIKSFQYNSSEN
-97 ASVNSLKHSETEIKN
+97 NN
-112 NINAFDYFKDI
+112 NIFDYFKEI
-123 ANIVSIKTDDGEA
+123 ANIVSIKTEDGEA
-136 LLNIA
+136 LLNRA
-141 YQKILFV
+141 YQQILFV
-148 EKGTALYSYLNPSI
+148 EKWTALYSYLNPSI
-162 KPKKDKEFDS
+162 KPKDKEFNS
-172 VLLFPF
+172 ILIFPF
-178 GINGSQ
+178 GINQSQ

-242 KQFDFDYI
+242 KQFGFDYI

-263 IQNQNGLYPNFEYN
+263 IQNQNGLYPNFEYS
-277 ENDKIEANP
+277 ENDKLETNP

-299 FNLQNNIAINKNILN
+299 FNLQNNIAINKNILS

-369 LYGIEDF
+369 LYGIGDF

-390 DKIYYT
+390 DKIYYM
-396 LKEKELNEAI
+396 LKEKELNAAI

-451 SKDLNKKSEKFILE
+451 LEDLNKKSEKFILE

-688 NNKISEFIDDPKML
+688 NNQISEFIDDPKML

-716 VSNEICEK
+716 VSRDICEK
-724 DGNINDLIKYIKYNN
+724 DGNINDLVKYIKYNN
-739 FEIVKSNVKSI
+739 FEVIESNVKSI

-758 RLARLKYL
+758 RLARLQYL
-766 KDKKR
+766 KNKKR
-771 ISLYDSENI
+771 ISLFDSENI

-787 ILNDY
+787 ILKNNY
-792 NGLDIASHIPLL
+792 NNLGIITHIPLF
-804 RILDNTN
+804 RILENKN
-811 LLNKDELKYVLNEWT
+811 LLNKDELKYASHEWT
-826 HVDFI
+826 HIDFV
-831 IYNKMDKKPVLA
+831 IYNKMDKKPSLA
-843 VEVDGYAFHKKSTAQ
+843 IEVDGYTFHKKSTAQ
-858 SKRDELKNKV
+858 SQRDELKNEILK
-868 FEKYEIPLIRLS
+868 KYNIPLIRLS

-888 IIKNKLEEILSINKL
+888 IIKSKLDELYMQM
-903 I
+903 

>member
-1 MDIEKYLILLR
+1 MNIEKYLILLR
-12 DKDGKLKDKSKEV
+12 DKDGKFRDRSKDIET
-25 ENYKNYGNIIKVKFF
+25 YKDYGKIIKVKFY
-40 NNPNP
+40 NNENL
-45 YTYSKENFKIFKNPI
+45 YTYTKNNFKIFINPL
-60 NIDNKIEFNRGNLLN
+60 NIENKIEFNLGNLYN
-75 INKILKFDSYYKIF
+75 INKILKFDLYYKIF
-89 FENGYTKI
+89 FNDNSTKVT
-97 ASVNSLKHSETEIKN
+97 SVKSLQYNSSKN
-112 NINAFDYFKDI
+112 NNNIFDYFKEI
-123 ANIVSIKTDDGEA
+123 ANIVSIKTEDGEA
-136 LLNIA
+136 LLNRA

-148 EKGTALYSYLNPSI
+148 EKWTALYSYLNPSI
-162 KPKKDKEFDS
+162 KPKDKEFNS
-172 VLLFPF
+172 ILIFPF
-178 GINGSQ
+178 GINQSQ

-277 ENDKIEANP
+277 ENDKLEANP

-299 FNLQNNIAINKNILN
+299 FNLQNNIAINKNILS

-332 PKIRNIKSLNSQKIM
+332 PKIRNIKSLNSKKIM

-369 LYGIEDF
+369 LYGIGDF

-440 YKNKKERKIFT
+440 YKNKKERKIFALE
-451 SKDLNKKSEKFILE
+451 DLNKKSEKFILE

-716 VSNEICEK
+716 VSRDICEK
-724 DGNINDLIKYIKYNN
+724 DGNINDLVKYIKYNN
-739 FEIVKSNVKSI
+739 FEVIESNVKSI

-758 RLARLKYL
+758 RLARLQYL
-766 KDKKR
+766 KNKKR
-771 ISLYDSENI
+771 ISLFDSENI

-787 ILNDY
+787 ILKNNY
-792 NGLDIASHIPLL
+792 NNLGIITHIPLF
-804 RILDNTN
+804 RILENKN
-811 LLNKDELKYVLNEWT
+811 LLNKDELKYASHEWT
-826 HVDFI
+826 HIDFV
-831 IYNKMDKKPVLA
+831 IYNKMDKKPSIA
-843 VEVDGYAFHKKSTAQ
+843 IEVDGYAFHKKFTAQ
-858 SKRDELKNKV
+858 SQRDELKNEILK
-868 FEKYEIPLIRLS
+868 KYNIPLIRLS

-888 IIKNKLEEILSINKL
+888 IIKSKLDELYMQM
-903 I
+903 

>member
-1 MDIEKYLILLR
+1 MNIEKYLILLR
-12 DKDGKLKDKSKEV
+12 DKDGKFRDRSKDIET
-25 ENYKNYGNIIKVKFF
+25 YKDYGKIIKVKFY
-40 NNPNP
+40 NNENL
-45 YTYSKENFKIFKNPI
+45 YTYTKNNFKIFTNPL
-60 NIDNKIEFNRGNLLN
+60 NIENKIEFNLGNLYN
-75 INKILKFDSYYKIF
+75 INKILKFDLYYKIF
-89 FENGYTKI
+89 FNDNSTKVT
-97 ASVNSLKHSETEIKN
+97 SVKSLQYNSSKN
-112 NINAFDYFKDI
+112 NNNIFDYFKEI
-123 ANIVSIKTDDGEA
+123 ANIVSIKTEDGEA
-136 LLNIA
+136 LLNRA
-141 YQKILFV
+141 YQQILFV
-148 EKGTALYSYLNPSI
+148 EKWTALYSYLNPSI
-162 KPKKDKEFDS
+162 KPKDKEFNS
-172 VLLFPF
+172 ILIFPF
-178 GINGSQ
+178 GINQSQ

-277 ENDKIEANP
+277 ENDKLEANP

-299 FNLQNNIAINKNILN
+299 FNIQNNIAINKNILS

-369 LYGIEDF
+369 LYGIGDF

-451 SKDLNKKSEKFILE
+451 LEDLNKKSEKFILE

-613 SHARGHYNQRQI
+613 SHAKGHYNQRQI

-688 NNKISEFIDDPKML
+688 NNQISEFIDDPKML
-702 NVAITRSK
+702 NVATTRSK

-716 VSNEICEK
+716 VSRDICEK
-724 DGNINDLIKYIKYNN
+724 DGNINDLVKYIKYNN
-739 FEIVKSNVKSI
+739 FEVIESNVKSI

-758 RLARLKYL
+758 RLARLQYL
-766 KDKKR
+766 KNKKR
-771 ISLYDSENI
+771 ISLFDSENI

-787 ILNDY
+787 ILKNNY
-792 NGLDIASHIPLL
+792 NNLGIITHIPLF
-804 RILDNTN
+804 RILENKN
-811 LLNKDELKYVLNEWT
+811 LLNKDELKYASHEWT
-826 HVDFI
+826 HIDFV
-831 IYNKMDKKPVLA
+831 IYNKMDKKPSLA
-843 VEVDGYAFHKKSTAQ
+843 IEVDGYTFHKKSTAQ
-858 SKRDELKNKV
+858 SQRDELKNEILK
-868 FEKYEIPLIRLS
+868 KYNIPLIRLS

-888 IIKNKLEEILSINKL
+888 IIKSKLDELYMQM
-903 I
+903 

>member
-1 MDIEKYLILLR
+1 MNIEKYLILLR
-12 DKDGKLKDKSKEV
+12 DKDGKFRDRSKDIET
-25 ENYKNYGNIIKVKFF
+25 YKDYGKIIKVKFY
-40 NNPNP
+40 NNENL
-45 YTYSKENFKIFKNPI
+45 YTYTKNNFKIFTNPL
-60 NIDNKIEFNRGNLLN
+60 NIENKIEFNLGNLYN
-75 INKILKFDSYYKIF
+75 INKILKFDLYYKIF
-89 FENGYTKI
+89 FNDNSTKVT
-97 ASVNSLKHSETEIKN
+97 SVKSLQYNSSKN
-112 NINAFDYFKDI
+112 NNNIFDYFKEI
-123 ANIVSIKTDDGEA
+123 ANIVSIKTEDGEA
-136 LLNIA
+136 LLNRA

-148 EKGTALYSYLNPSI
+148 EKWTALYSYLNPSI
-162 KPKKDKEFDS
+162 KLKDKEFNS
-172 VLLFPF
+172 ILIFPF
-178 GINGSQ
+178 GINQSQ

-277 ENDKIEANP
+277 ENDKLEANP

-299 FNLQNNIAINKNILN
+299 FNLQNNIAINKNILS

-369 LYGIEDF
+369 LYGIGDF
-376 KFYKKSINEIINVY
+376 KFYKKSINDIINVY

-451 SKDLNKKSEKFILE
+451 LEDLNKKSEKFILE

-591 LVILTEDKG
+591 LIILTEDKG

-716 VSNEICEK
+716 VSRDICEK
-724 DGNINDLIKYIKYNN
+724 DGNINDLVKYIKYNN
-739 FEIVKSNVKSI
+739 FEVIESNIKSI

-758 RLARLKYL
+758 RLARLQYL
-766 KDKKR
+766 KNKKR
-771 ISLYDSENI
+771 ISLFDSENI

-787 ILNDY
+787 ILKNNY
-792 NGLDIASHIPLL
+792 NNLGIITHIPLF
-804 RILDNTN
+804 RILENKN
-811 LLNKDELKYVLNEWT
+811 LLNKDELKYASHEWT
-826 HVDFI
+826 HIDFV
-831 IYNKMDKKPVLA
+831 IYNKMDKKPSLA
-843 VEVDGYAFHKKSTAQ
+843 IEVDGYTFHKKSTAQ
-858 SKRDELKNKV
+858 SQRDELKNEILK
-868 FEKYEIPLIRLS
+868 KYNIPLIRLS

-888 IIKNKLEEILSINKL
+888 IIKSKLDELYMQM
-903 I
+903 

>member
-1 MDIEKYLILLR
+1 MNIEKYLILLR
-12 DKDGKLKDKSKEV
+12 DKDGKFRDRSKDIET
-25 ENYKNYGNIIKVKFF
+25 YKDYGKIIKVKFY
-40 NNPNP
+40 NNENL
-45 YTYSKENFKIFKNPI
+45 YTYTKNNFKIFTNPL
-60 NIDNKIEFNRGNLLN
+60 NIENKIEFNLGNLYN
-75 INKILKFDSYYKIF
+75 INKILKFDLYYKIF
-89 FENGYTKI
+89 FNDNSTKVT
-97 ASVNSLKHSETEIKN
+97 SVKSLQYNSSKN
-112 NINAFDYFKDI
+112 NNNIFDYFKEI
-123 ANIVSIKTDDGEA
+123 ANIVSIKTEDGEA
-136 LLNIA
+136 LLNRA

-148 EKGTALYSYLNPSI
+148 EKWTALYSYLNPSI
-162 KPKKDKEFDS
+162 KPKDKEFNS
-172 VLLFPF
+172 ILIFPF
-178 GINGSQ
+178 GINQSQ

-242 KQFDFDYI
+242 KQFDFGYI

-299 FNLQNNIAINKNILN
+299 FNLQNNIAINKNILS

-369 LYGIEDF
+369 LYGIGDF

-451 SKDLNKKSEKFILE
+451 LEDLNKKSEKFILE

-550 QSFLTSIIESLN
+550 QSFLTSIIESLD
-562 YVNKVLLKEHY
+562 YINKVLLKEHY

-591 LVILTEDKG
+591 LIILTEDKG

-655 IRLQDAINNENI
+655 IRLQDTINNKDI
-667 QIDTVHK
+667 QVDTVHK

-716 VSNEICEK
+716 VSRDICEK
-724 DGNINDLIKYIKYNN
+724 DSNINDLVKYIKYNN
-739 FEIVKSNVKSI
+739 FEVIESNVKSI

-758 RLARLKYL
+758 RLARLQYL
-766 KDKKR
+766 KNKKR
-771 ISLYDSENI
+771 ISLFDSENI

-787 ILNDY
+787 ILKNNY
-792 NGLDIASHIPLL
+792 NNLGIITHIPLF
-804 RILDNTN
+804 RILENKN
-811 LLNKDELKYVLNEWT
+811 LLNKDELKYASHEWT
-826 HVDFI
+826 HIDFV
-831 IYNKMDKKPVLA
+831 IYNKMDKKPSLA
-843 VEVDGYAFHKKSTAQ
+843 IEVDGYTFHKKSTTQ
-858 SKRDELKNKV
+858 SQRDELKNEILK
-868 FEKYEIPLIRLS
+868 KYNIPLIRLS

-888 IIKNKLEEILSINKL
+888 IIKSKLDELYMQM
-903 I
+903 

>member
-1 MDIEKYLILLR
+1 MNIEKYLILLR
-12 DKDGKLKDKSKEV
+12 DKDGKFRDRSKDIET
-25 ENYKNYGNIIKVKFF
+25 YKNYGKIIKVKFY
-40 NNPNP
+40 NNENL
-45 YTYSKENFKIFKNPI
+45 YTYTKNNFKIFTNPL
-60 NIDNKIEFNRGNLLN
+60 NIENKIEFNLGNLYN
-75 INKILKFDSYYKIF
+75 IDKILKFDLYYKIF
-89 FENGYTKI
+89 FNDNSTKVTSVKSSQYNSSEN
-97 ASVNSLKHSETEIKN
+97 NN
-112 NINAFDYFKDI
+112 NIFDYFKEI
-123 ANIVSIKTDDGEA
+123 ANIVSIKTEDGEA
-136 LLNIA
+136 LLNRA

-148 EKGTALYSYLNPSI
+148 EKWTALYSYLNPSI
-162 KPKKDKEFDS
+162 KPKDKEFNS
-172 VLLFPF
+172 ILIFPF
-178 GINGSQ
+178 GINQSQ

-277 ENDKIEANP
+277 ENDKLEVNP

-299 FNLQNNIAINKNILN
+299 FNLQNNIAINKNILS

-369 LYGIEDF
+369 LYGIGDF

-451 SKDLNKKSEKFILE
+451 LEDLNKKSEKFILE

-507 NAKNAVIVGD
+507 NAKNTVIVGD

-527 DSLSKIEELSKKY
+527 DNLSKIEELSKKY

-716 VSNEICEK
+716 VSRDICEK
-724 DGNINDLIKYIKYNN
+724 DGNINDLVKYIKYNN
-739 FEIVKSNVKSI
+739 FEVIESNVKSI

-758 RLARLKYL
+758 RLARLQYL
-766 KDKKR
+766 KNKKR
-771 ISLYDSENI
+771 ISLFDSENI

-787 ILNDY
+787 ILKNNY
-792 NGLDIASHIPLL
+792 NNLGIITHIPLF
-804 RILDNTN
+804 RILENKN
-811 LLNKDELKYVLNEWT
+811 LLNKDELKYASHEWT
-826 HVDFI
+826 HIDFV
-831 IYNKMDKKPVLA
+831 IYNKMDKKPSLA
-843 VEVDGYAFHKKSTAQ
+843 VEVDGYTFHKKSTAQ
-858 SKRDELKNKV
+858 SQRDELKNEILK
-868 FEKYEIPLIRLS
+868 KYNIPLIRLS

-888 IIKNKLEEILSINKL
+888 IIKNKLDELYMQM
-903 I
+903 

>member
-1 MDIEKYLILLR
+1 MNIEKYLILLR
-12 DKDGKLKDKSKEV
+12 DKDGKFRDRSKDIET
-25 ENYKNYGNIIKVKFF
+25 YKDYGKIIKVKFY
-40 NNPNP
+40 NNENL
-45 YTYSKENFKIFKNPI
+45 YTYTKNNFKIFTNPL
-60 NIDNKIEFNRGNLLN
+60 NIENKIEFNLGNLYN
-75 INKILKFDSYYKIF
+75 INKILKFDLYYKIF
-89 FENGYTKI
+89 FNDNSTKVT
-97 ASVNSLKHSETEIKN
+97 SVKSLQYNSSKN
-112 NINAFDYFKDI
+112 NNNIFDYFKEI
-123 ANIVSIKTDDGEA
+123 ANIVSIKTEDGEA
-136 LLNIA
+136 LLNRA

-148 EKGTALYSYLNPSI
+148 EKWTALYSYLNPSI
-162 KPKKDKEFDS
+162 KPKDKEFNS
-172 VLLFPF
+172 ILIFPF
-178 GINGSQ
+178 GINQSQ

-189 NAMENQISVIEG
+189 KAMENQISVIEG

-263 IQNQNGLYPNFEYN
+263 IQNQNSLYPNFEYN

-299 FNLQNNIAINKNILN
+299 FNLQNNIAINKNILS

-369 LYGIEDF
+369 LYGIGDF

-434 TYLKNK
+434 AYLKNK

-451 SKDLNKKSEKFILE
+451 LEDLNKKSEKFILE

-507 NAKNAVIVGD
+507 NAKNTVIVGD

-655 IRLQDAINNENI
+655 IRLQDTINNENI

-688 NNKISEFIDDPKML
+688 NNQISEFIDDPKML

-716 VSNEICEK
+716 VSRDICEK
-724 DGNINDLIKYIKYNN
+724 DGNINDLVKYIKYNN
-739 FEIVKSNVKSI
+739 FEVIESNVKSI

-758 RLARLKYL
+758 RLARLQYL
-766 KDKKR
+766 KNKKR
-771 ISLYDSENI
+771 ISLFDSENI

-787 ILNDY
+787 ILKNNY
-792 NGLDIASHIPLL
+792 NNLGIITHIPLF
-804 RILDNTN
+804 RILENKN
-811 LLNKDELKYVLNEWT
+811 LLNKDELKYASHEWT
-826 HVDFI
+826 HIDFV
-831 IYNKMDKKPVLA
+831 IYNKMDKKPSLA
-843 VEVDGYAFHKKSTAQ
+843 IEVDGYTFHKKSTAQ
-858 SKRDELKNKV
+858 SQRDELKNEILK
-868 FEKYEIPLIRLS
+868 KYNIPLIRLS

-888 IIKNKLEEILSINKL
+888 IIKSKLDELYMQI
-903 I
+903 

>member
-1 MDIEKYLILLR
+1 MNIEKYLILLR
-12 DKDGKLKDKSKEV
+12 DKDGKFRDRSKDIET
-25 ENYKNYGNIIKVKFF
+25 YKNYGKIIKVKFY
-40 NNPNP
+40 NNENL
-45 YTYSKENFKIFKNPI
+45 YTYTKNNFKIFTNPL
-60 NIDNKIEFNRGNLLN
+60 NIENKIEFNLGNLYN
-75 INKILKFDSYYKIF
+75 INKILKFDLYYKIF
-89 FENGYTKI
+89 FNDNSTKVTSI
-97 ASVNSLKHSETEIKN
+97 KSLQYNSSKN
-112 NINAFDYFKDI
+112 NNNIFDYFKEI
-123 ANIVSIKTDDGEA
+123 ANIVSIKTEDGEA
-136 LLNIA
+136 LLNRA

-148 EKGTALYSYLNPSI
+148 EKWTALYSYLNPSI
-162 KPKKDKEFDS
+162 KPKDKEFNS
-172 VLLFPF
+172 ILIFPF
-178 GINGSQ
+178 GINQSQ

-207 TQTILNIIANLI
+207 TQTIINIIANLI

-242 KQFDFDYI
+242 KQFDFGYI

-277 ENDKIEANP
+277 EDDKIEANP

-299 FNLQNNIAINKNILN
+299 FNLQNNIAINKNILS

-354 ELKRVGIFLKLKLIL
+354 ELKKVGIFLKLKLIL
-369 LYGIEDF
+369 LYGIGDF

-451 SKDLNKKSEKFILE
+451 LEDLNKKSEKFILE

-507 NAKNAVIVGD
+507 NAKNTVIVGD

-584 KKFYNNE
+584 KKFYNSE

-655 IRLQDAINNENI
+655 IRLQNAINNENI

-716 VSNEICEK
+716 VSRDICEK
-724 DGNINDLIKYIKYNN
+724 DGNINDLVKYIKYNN
-739 FEIVKSNVKSI
+739 FEVIESNVKSI

-758 RLARLKYL
+758 RLARLQYL
-766 KDKKR
+766 KNKKR
-771 ISLYDSENI
+771 ISLFDSENI

-787 ILNDY
+787 ILKNNY
-792 NGLDIASHIPLL
+792 NNLGIITHIPLF
-804 RILDNTN
+804 RILENKN
-811 LLNKDELKYVLNEWT
+811 LLNKDELKYASHEWT
-826 HVDFI
+826 HIDFV
-831 IYNKMDKKPVLA
+831 IYNKMDKKPSLA
-843 VEVDGYAFHKKSTAQ
+843 IEVDGYTFHKKSTAQ
-858 SKRDELKNKV
+858 SQRDELKNEILK
-868 FEKYEIPLIRLS
+868 KYNIPLIRLS

-888 IIKNKLEEILSINKL
+888 IIKSKLDELYMQM
-903 I
+903 

>member
-1 MDIEKYLILLR
+1 MNIEKYLILLR
-12 DKDGKLKDKSKEV
+12 DKDGKFRDRSKDIET
-25 ENYKNYGNIIKVKFF
+25 YKDYGKIIKVKFY
-40 NNPNP
+40 NNENL
-45 YTYSKENFKIFKNPI
+45 YTYTKNNFKIFTNPL
-60 NIDNKIEFNRGNLLN
+60 NIENKIEFNLGNLYN
-75 INKILKFDSYYKIF
+75 INKILKFDLYYKIF
-89 FENGYTKI
+89 FNDNSTKVT
-97 ASVNSLKHSETEIKN
+97 SVKSLQYNSSKN
-112 NINAFDYFKDI
+112 NNNIFDYFKEI
-123 ANIVSIKTDDGEA
+123 ANIVSIKTEDGEA
-136 LLNIA
+136 LLNRA

-148 EKGTALYSYLNPSI
+148 EKWTALYSYLNPSI
-162 KPKKDKEFDS
+162 KPKDKEFNS
-172 VLLFPF
+172 ILIFPF
-178 GINGSQ
+178 GINQSQ

-277 ENDKIEANP
+277 ENDKLETNP

-299 FNLQNNIAINKNILN
+299 FNLQNNIAINKNILS

-354 ELKRVGIFLKLKLIL
+354 EFKRVGIFLKLKLIL
-369 LYGIEDF
+369 LYGIGDF

-434 TYLKNK
+434 AYLKNK

-451 SKDLNKKSEKFILE
+451 LEDLNKKSEKFILE

-507 NAKNAVIVGD
+507 NAKNTVIVGD

-716 VSNEICEK
+716 VSRDICEK
-724 DGNINDLIKYIKYNN
+724 DGNINDLVKYIKYNN
-739 FEIVKSNVKSI
+739 FEVIESNVKSI

-758 RLARLKYL
+758 RLARLQYL
-766 KDKKR
+766 KNKKR
-771 ISLYDSENI
+771 ISLFDSENI

-787 ILNDY
+787 ILKNNY
-792 NGLDIASHIPLL
+792 NNLGIITHIPLF
-804 RILDNTN
+804 RILENKN
-811 LLNKDELKYVLNEWT
+811 LLNKDELKYASHEWT
-826 HVDFI
+826 HIDFV
-831 IYNKMDKKPVLA
+831 IYNKMDKKPSLA
-843 VEVDGYAFHKKSTAQ
+843 IEVDGYAFHKKSTAQ
-858 SKRDELKNKV
+858 SQRDELKNKILK
-868 FEKYEIPLIRLS
+868 KYNIPLIRLS

-888 IIKNKLEEILSINKL
+888 IIKSKLDELYMQM
-903 I
+903 

>member
-1 MDIEKYLILLR
+1 MNIEKYLILLR
-12 DKDGKLKDKSKEV
+12 DKDGKFRDRSKDIET
-25 ENYKNYGNIIKVKFF
+25 YKDYGKIIKVKFY
-40 NNPNP
+40 NNENL
-45 YTYSKENFKIFKNPI
+45 YTYTKNNFKIFTNPL
-60 NIDNKIEFNRGNLLN
+60 NIENKIEFNLGNLYN
-75 INKILKFDSYYKIF
+75 INKILKFDLYYKIF
-89 FENGYTKI
+89 FNDNSTKVTSIKSLQYNSSEN
-97 ASVNSLKHSETEIKN
+97 NN
-112 NINAFDYFKDI
+112 NIFDYFKEI
-123 ANIVSIKTDDGEA
+123 ANIVSIKTEDGEA
-136 LLNIA
+136 LLNRA

-148 EKGTALYSYLNPSI
+148 EKWTALYSYLNPSI
-162 KPKKDKEFDS
+162 KPKDKEFNS
-172 VLLFPF
+172 ILIFPF
-178 GINGSQ
+178 GINQSQ

-263 IQNQNGLYPNFEYN
+263 IQNQNGLYPNFEYS
-277 ENDKIEANP
+277 ENDKLEANP

-688 NNKISEFIDDPKML
+688 NNQISEFIDDPKML

-716 VSNEICEK
+716 VSRDICEK
-724 DGNINDLIKYIKYNN
+724 DGNINDLVKYIKYNN
-739 FEIVKSNVKSI
+739 FEVIESNVKSI

-758 RLARLKYL
+758 RLARLQYL
-766 KDKKR
+766 KNKKR
-771 ISLYDSENI
+771 ISLFDSENI

-787 ILNDY
+787 ILKNNY
-792 NGLDIASHIPLL
+792 NNLGIITHIPLF
-804 RILDNTN
+804 RILENKN
-811 LLNKDELKYVLNEWT
+811 LLNKDELKYASHEWT
-826 HVDFI
+826 HIDFV
-831 IYNKMDKKPVLA
+831 IYNKMDKKPSLA
-843 VEVDGYAFHKKSTAQ
+843 IEVDGYAFHKKSTAQ
-858 SKRDELKNKV
+858 SQRDELKNEILK
-868 FEKYEIPLIRLS
+868 KYNIPLIRLS

-888 IIKNKLEEILSINKL
+888 IIKSKLDELYMQM
-903 I
+903 

>member
-1 MDIEKYLILLR
+1 MNIEKYLILLR
-12 DKDGKLKDKSKEV
+12 DKDGKFRDRSKDIET
-25 ENYKNYGNIIKVKFF
+25 YKNYGKIIKVKFY
-40 NNPNP
+40 NNENL
-45 YTYSKENFKIFKNPI
+45 YTYTKNNFKIFTNPL
-60 NIDNKIEFNRGNLLN
+60 NIENKIEFNLGNLYN
-75 INKILKFDSYYKIF
+75 INKILKFDLYYKIF
-89 FENGYTKI
+89 FNDNSTKVTSI
-97 ASVNSLKHSETEIKN
+97 KSLQYNSSKN
-112 NINAFDYFKDI
+112 NNNIFDYFKEI
-123 ANIVSIKTDDGEA
+123 ANIVSIKTEDGEA
-136 LLNIA
+136 LLNRA

-148 EKGTALYSYLNPSI
+148 EKWTALYSYLNPSI
-162 KPKKDKEFDS
+162 KPKDKEFNS
-172 VLLFPF
+172 ILIFPF
-178 GINGSQ
+178 GINQSQ

-207 TQTILNIIANLI
+207 TQTIINIIANLI

-242 KQFDFDYI
+242 KQFDFGYI

-277 ENDKIEANP
+277 EDDKIEANP

-299 FNLQNNIAINKNILN
+299 FNLQNNIAINKNILS

-354 ELKRVGIFLKLKLIL
+354 ELKKVGIFLKLKLIL
-369 LYGIEDF
+369 LYGIGDF

-451 SKDLNKKSEKFILE
+451 LEDLNKKSEKFILE

-507 NAKNAVIVGD
+507 NAKNTVIVGD

-584 KKFYNNE
+584 KKFYNSE

-655 IRLQDAINNENI
+655 IRLQNAINNENI

-716 VSNEICEK
+716 VSRDICEK
-724 DGNINDLIKYIKYNN
+724 DGNINDLVKYIKYNN
-739 FEIVKSNVKSI
+739 FEVIESNVKSI

-758 RLARLKYL
+758 RLARLQYL
-766 KDKKR
+766 KNKKR
-771 ISLYDSENI
+771 ISLFDSENI

-787 ILNDY
+787 ILKNNY
-792 NGLDIASHIPLL
+792 NNLGIITHIPLF
-804 RILDNTN
+804 RILENKN
-811 LLNKDELKYVLNEWT
+811 LLNKDELKYASHEWT
-826 HVDFI
+826 HIDFV
-831 IYNKMDKKPVLA
+831 IYNKMDKKPSLA
-843 VEVDGYAFHKKSTAQ
+843 IEVDGYTFHKKSTAQ
-858 SKRDELKNKV
+858 SQRDELKNEILK
-868 FEKYEIPLIRLS
+868 KYNIPLIRLS

-888 IIKNKLEEILSINKL
+888 IIKSKLDEL
-903 I
+903 

>member
-1 MDIEKYLILLR
+1 MNIEKYLILLR
-12 DKDGKLKDKSKEV
+12 DKYGKFRDRSKDIET
-25 ENYKNYGNIIKVKFF
+25 YKDYGKIIKVKFY
-40 NNPNP
+40 NNENL
-45 YTYSKENFKIFKNPI
+45 YTYTKNNFKIFTNPL
-60 NIDNKIEFNRGNLLN
+60 NIGNKIEFNLGNLYN
-75 INKILKFDSYYKIF
+75 IDKILKFDLYYKIF
-89 FENGYTKI
+89 FNDNSTKVTSVKSLQYNSSEN
-97 ASVNSLKHSETEIKN
+97 NN
-112 NINAFDYFKDI
+112 NIFDYFKEI
-123 ANIVSIKTDDGEA
+123 ANIVSIKTEDGEA
-136 LLNIA
+136 LLNRA

-148 EKGTALYSYLNPSI
+148 EKWTALYSYLNPSI
-162 KPKKDKEFDS
+162 KPKDKEFNS
-172 VLLFPF
+172 ILIFPF
-178 GINGSQ
+178 GINQSQ

-299 FNLQNNIAINKNILN
+299 FNLQNNIAINKNILS

-354 ELKRVGIFLKLKLIL
+354 ELKRIGIFLKLKLIL
-369 LYGIEDF
+369 LYGIGDF

-451 SKDLNKKSEKFILE
+451 LEDLNKKSEKFILE

-716 VSNEICEK
+716 VSRDICEK
-724 DGNINDLIKYIKYNN
+724 DGNINDLVKYIKYNN
-739 FEIVKSNVKSI
+739 FEVIESNVKSI

-758 RLARLKYL
+758 RLARLQYL
-766 KDKKR
+766 KNKKR
-771 ISLYDSENI
+771 ISLFDSENI

-787 ILNDY
+787 ILKNNY
-792 NGLDIASHIPLL
+792 NNLGIITHIPLF
-804 RILDNTN
+804 RILENKN
-811 LLNKDELKYVLNEWT
+811 LLNKDELKYASHEWT
-826 HVDFI
+826 HIDFI
-831 IYNKMDKKPVLA
+831 IYNKMDKKPSLA
-843 VEVDGYAFHKKSTAQ
+843 IEVDGYAFHKKSTAQ
-858 SKRDELKNKV
+858 SQRDELKNEILK
-868 FEKYEIPLIRLS
+868 KYNIPLIRLS

-888 IIKNKLEEILSINKL
+888 IIKSKLDELYMQM
-903 I
+903 

>member
-1 MDIEKYLILLR
+1 MNIEKYLILLR
-12 DKDGKLKDKSKEV
+12 DKDGKFRDRSKDIET
-25 ENYKNYGNIIKVKFF
+25 YKNYGKIIKVKFY
-40 NNPNP
+40 NNENL
-45 YTYSKENFKIFKNPI
+45 YTYTKNNFKIFTNPL
-60 NIDNKIEFNRGNLLN
+60 NIENKIEFNLGNLYN
-75 INKILKFDSYYKIF
+75 INKILKFDLYYKIF
-89 FENGYTKI
+89 FNDNSTKVT
-97 ASVNSLKHSETEIKN
+97 SVKSLQYNSSKN
-112 NINAFDYFKDI
+112 NNNIFDYFKEI
-123 ANIVSIKTDDGEA
+123 ANIVSIKTEDGEA
-136 LLNIA
+136 LLNRA
-141 YQKILFV
+141 YQQILFV
-148 EKGTALYSYLNPSI
+148 EKWTALYSYLNPSI
-162 KPKKDKEFDS
+162 KPKDKEFNS
-172 VLLFPF
+172 ILIFPF
-178 GINGSQ
+178 GINQSQ

-277 ENDKIEANP
+277 ENDKLEANP

-299 FNLQNNIAINKNILN
+299 FNLQNNIAINKNILS

-369 LYGIEDF
+369 LYGIGDF

-434 TYLKNK
+434 AYLKNK

-451 SKDLNKKSEKFILE
+451 LEDLNKKSEKFILE

-688 NNKISEFIDDPKML
+688 NNQISEFIDDPKML

-716 VSNEICEK
+716 VSRDICEK
-724 DGNINDLIKYIKYNN
+724 DGNINDLVKYIKYNN
-739 FEIVKSNVKSI
+739 FEVIESNVKSI

-758 RLARLKYL
+758 RLARLQYL
-766 KDKKR
+766 KNKKR
-771 ISLYDSENI
+771 ISLFDSENI

-787 ILNDY
+787 ILKNNY
-792 NGLDIASHIPLL
+792 NNLGIITHIPLF
-804 RILDNTN
+804 RILENKN
-811 LLNKDELKYVLNEWT
+811 LLNKDELKYASHEWT
-826 HVDFI
+826 HIDFV
-831 IYNKMDKKPVLA
+831 IYNKMDKKPSLA
-843 VEVDGYAFHKKSTAQ
+843 IEVDGYAFHKKSTAQ
-858 SKRDELKNKV
+858 SQRDELKNEILK
-868 FEKYEIPLIRLS
+868 KYNIPLIRLS

-888 IIKNKLEEILSINKL
+888 IIKSKLGELYIQM
-903 I
+903 

>member
-1 MDIEKYLILLR
+1 MNIEKYLILLR
-12 DKDGKLKDKSKEV
+12 DKDGKFRDRSKDIET
-25 ENYKNYGNIIKVKFF
+25 YKDYGKIIKVKFY
-40 NNPNP
+40 NNENL
-45 YTYSKENFKIFKNPI
+45 YTYTKNNFKIFTNPL
-60 NIDNKIEFNRGNLLN
+60 NIENKIEFNLGNLYN
-75 INKILKFDSYYKIF
+75 INKILKFDLYYKIF
-89 FENGYTKI
+89 FNDNSTKVT
-97 ASVNSLKHSETEIKN
+97 SVKSLQYNSSKN
-112 NINAFDYFKDI
+112 NNNIFDYFKEI
-123 ANIVSIKTDDGEA
+123 ANIVSIKTEDGEA
-136 LLNIA
+136 LLNRA

-148 EKGTALYSYLNPSI
+148 EKWTALYSYLNPSI
-162 KPKKDKEFDS
+162 KPKDKEFNS
-172 VLLFPF
+172 ILIFPF
-178 GINGSQ
+178 GINQSQ

-277 ENDKIEANP
+277 ENDKLEANP

-299 FNLQNNIAINKNILN
+299 FNLQNNIAINKNILS

-369 LYGIEDF
+369 LYGIGDF
-376 KFYKKSINEIINVY
+376 RFYKKSINEIINVY

-451 SKDLNKKSEKFILE
+451 LEDLNKKSEKFILE

-716 VSNEICEK
+716 VSRDICEK
-724 DGNINDLIKYIKYNN
+724 DGNINDLVKYIKYNN
-739 FEIVKSNVKSI
+739 FEVIESNVKSI

-758 RLARLKYL
+758 RLARLQYL
-766 KDKKR
+766 KNKKR
-771 ISLYDSENI
+771 ISLFDSENI

-787 ILNDY
+787 ILKNNY
-792 NGLDIASHIPLL
+792 NNLGIITHIPLF
-804 RILDNTN
+804 RILENKN
-811 LLNKDELKYVLNEWT
+811 LLNKDELKYASHEWT
-826 HVDFI
+826 HIDFV
-831 IYNKMDKKPVLA
+831 IYNKMDKKPSLA
-843 VEVDGYAFHKKSTAQ
+843 IEVDGYAFHKKSTAQ
-858 SKRDELKNKV
+858 SQRDELKNEILK
-868 FEKYEIPLIRLS
+868 KYNIPLIRLS

-888 IIKNKLEEILSINKL
+888 IIKSKLDELYMQM
-903 I
+903 

>member
-1 MDIEKYLILLR
+1 MNIEKYIILLR
-12 DKDGKLKDKSKEV
+12 DKDGKFRDRSKDIET
-25 ENYKNYGNIIKVKFF
+25 YKDYGKVIKVKFY
-40 NNPNP
+40 NNDNL
-45 YTYSKENFKIFKNPI
+45 YTYTKNNFKIFTNPL
-60 NIDNKIEFNRGNLLN
+60 NIENKIEFNLGNLYN
-75 INKILKFDSYYKIF
+75 INKILKFDLYYKIF
-89 FENGYTKI
+89 FNDNSTKVT
-97 ASVNSLKHSETEIKN
+97 SVKSLQYNSSKN
-112 NINAFDYFKDI
+112 NNNIFDYFKEI
-123 ANIVSIKTDDGEA
+123 ANIVSIKTEDGEA
-136 LLNIA
+136 LLNRA

-148 EKGTALYSYLNPSI
+148 EKWTALYSYLNPSI
-162 KPKKDKEFDS
+162 KPKDKEFNS
-172 VLLFPF
+172 ILIFPF
-178 GINGSQ
+178 GINQSQ

-250 CATLGRKENKENF
+250 CATLGKKENKENF

-299 FNLQNNIAINKNILN
+299 FNLQNNIAINKNILS

-369 LYGIEDF
+369 LYGIGDF

-451 SKDLNKKSEKFILE
+451 LEDLNKKSEKFILE

-507 NAKNAVIVGD
+507 NSKNAVIVGD

-640 SVDEIGIVSPYNEQK
+640 RVDEIGIVSPYNEQK

-688 NNKISEFIDDPKML
+688 NNQISEFIDDPKML

-710 RFLRLV
+710 KFLRLV
-716 VSNEICEK
+716 VSRDICEK
-724 DGNINDLIKYIKYNN
+724 DGNINDLVKYIKYNN
-739 FEIVKSNVKSI
+739 FEVIESNVKSI

-758 RLARLKYL
+758 RLARLQYL
-766 KDKKR
+766 KNKKR
-771 ISLYDSENI
+771 ISLFDSENI

-787 ILNDY
+787 ILKNNY
-792 NGLDIASHIPLL
+792 NNLGIITHIPLF
-804 RILDNTN
+804 RILENKN
-811 LLNKDELKYVLNEWT
+811 LLNKDELKYASHEWT
-826 HVDFI
+826 HIDFV
-831 IYNKMDKKPVLA
+831 IYNKMDKKPSLA
-843 VEVDGYAFHKKSTAQ
+843 IEVDGYTFHKKSTAQ
-858 SKRDELKNKV
+858 SQRDELKNEILK
-868 FEKYEIPLIRLS
+868 KYNIPLIRLS

-888 IIKNKLEEILSINKL
+888 IIKSKLDELYMQM
-903 I
+903 

>member
-1 MDIEKYLILLR
+1 MNIEKYLILLR
-12 DKDGKLKDKSKEV
+12 DKDGKFRDRSKDIET
-25 ENYKNYGNIIKVKFF
+25 YKDYGKIIKVKFY
-40 NNPNP
+40 NNENL
-45 YTYSKENFKIFKNPI
+45 YTYTKNNFKIFTNPL
-60 NIDNKIEFNRGNLLN
+60 NIENKIEFNLGNLYN
-75 INKILKFDSYYKIF
+75 INKILKFDLYYKIF
-89 FENGYTKI
+89 FNDNSTKVTSVKSLQYNSSEN
-97 ASVNSLKHSETEIKN
+97 NN
-112 NINAFDYFKDI
+112 NIFDYFKEI
-123 ANIVSIKTDDGEA
+123 ANIVSIKTEDGEA
-136 LLNIA
+136 LLNRA

-148 EKGTALYSYLNPSI
+148 EKWTALYSYLNPSI
-162 KPKKDKEFDS
+162 KPKDKEFNS
-172 VLLFPF
+172 ILIFPF
-178 GINGSQ
+178 GINQSQ

-242 KQFDFDYI
+242 KQFDFGYI

-299 FNLQNNIAINKNILN
+299 FNLQNNIAINKNILS

-354 ELKRVGIFLKLKLIL
+354 ELKRVGIFLKLELIL
-369 LYGIEDF
+369 LYGIGDF

-434 TYLKNK
+434 AYLKNK

-451 SKDLNKKSEKFILE
+451 LEDLNKKSEKFILE

-473 YSIGKCLNKDFKFD
+473 YSIGKCLNKDYKFD

-527 DSLSKIEELSKKY
+527 NSLSKIEELLKKY

-716 VSNEICEK
+716 VSRDICEK
-724 DGNINDLIKYIKYNN
+724 DGNINDLVKYIKYNN
-739 FEIVKSNVKSI
+739 FEVIESNVKSI

-758 RLARLKYL
+758 RLARLQYL
-766 KDKKR
+766 KNKKR
-771 ISLYDSENI
+771 ISLFDSENI

-787 ILNDY
+787 ILKNNY
-792 NGLDIASHIPLL
+792 NNLGIITHIPLF
-804 RILDNTN
+804 RILENKN
-811 LLNKDELKYVLNEWT
+811 LLNKDELKYASHEWT
-826 HVDFI
+826 HIDFV
-831 IYNKMDKKPVLA
+831 IYNKMDKKPSLA
-843 VEVDGYAFHKKSTAQ
+843 IEVDGYTFHKKSTAQ
-858 SKRDELKNKV
+858 SQRDELKNEILK
-868 FEKYEIPLIRLS
+868 KYNIPLIRLS

-888 IIKNKLEEILSINKL
+888 IIKSKLDELYMQM
-903 I
+903 

>member
-1 MDIEKYLILLR
+1 MNIEKYLILLR
-12 DKDGKLKDKSKEV
+12 DKDGKFRDRSKDIET
-25 ENYKNYGNIIKVKFF
+25 YKDYGKIIKVKFY
-40 NNPNP
+40 NNENL
-45 YTYSKENFKIFKNPI
+45 YTYTKNNFKIFTNPL
-60 NIDNKIEFNRGNLLN
+60 NIENKIEFNLGNLYN
-75 INKILKFDSYYKIF
+75 INKILKFDLYYKIF
-89 FENGYTKI
+89 FNDNSTKVT
-97 ASVNSLKHSETEIKN
+97 SVKSLQYNSSKN
-112 NINAFDYFKDI
+112 NNNIFDYFKEI
-123 ANIVSIKTDDGEA
+123 ANIVSIKTEDGEA
-136 LLNIA
+136 LLNRA

-148 EKGTALYSYLNPSI
+148 EKWTALYSYLNPSI
-162 KPKKDKEFDS
+162 KPKDKEFNS
-172 VLLFPF
+172 ILIFPF
-178 GINGSQ
+178 GINQSQ

-277 ENDKIEANP
+277 ENDKLEANP

-299 FNLQNNIAINKNILN
+299 FNIQNNIAINKNILS

-369 LYGIEDF
+369 LYGIGDF

-451 SKDLNKKSEKFILE
+451 LEDLNKKSEKFILE

-517 RKQLPNVIPT
+517 RKQLPNVIPI

-613 SHARGHYNQRQI
+613 SHAREHYNQRQI

-688 NNKISEFIDDPKML
+688 NNQISEFIDDPKML

-716 VSNEICEK
+716 VSRDICEK
-724 DGNINDLIKYIKYNN
+724 DGNINDLVKYIKYNN
-739 FEIVKSNVKSI
+739 FEVIESNVKSI

-758 RLARLKYL
+758 RLARLQYL
-766 KDKKR
+766 KNKKR
-771 ISLYDSENI
+771 ISLFDSENI

-787 ILNDY
+787 ILKNNY
-792 NGLDIASHIPLL
+792 NNLGIITHIPLF
-804 RILDNTN
+804 RILENKN
-811 LLNKDELKYVLNEWT
+811 LLNKDELKYASHEWT
-826 HVDFI
+826 HIDFV
-831 IYNKMDKKPVLA
+831 IYNKMDKKPSLA
-843 VEVDGYAFHKKSTAQ
+843 IEVDGYTFHKKFTAQ
-858 SKRDELKNKV
+858 SQRDELKNEILK
-868 FEKYEIPLIRLS
+868 KYNIPLIRLS

-888 IIKNKLEEILSINKL
+888 IIKSKLDELYMQM
-903 I
+903 

>member
-1 MDIEKYLILLR
+1 MNIEKYLILLR
-12 DKDGKLKDKSKEV
+12 DKDGKFRDRSKDIET
-25 ENYKNYGNIIKVKFF
+25 YKDYGKIIKVKFY
-40 NNPNP
+40 NNENL
-45 YTYSKENFKIFKNPI
+45 YTYTKNNFKIFTNPL
-60 NIDNKIEFNRGNLLN
+60 NIENKIEFNLGNLYN
-75 INKILKFDSYYKIF
+75 INKILKFDLYYKIF
-89 FENGYTKI
+89 FNDNSTKVTSIKSLQYNSSEN
-97 ASVNSLKHSETEIKN
+97 NN
-112 NINAFDYFKDI
+112 NIFDYFKEI
-123 ANIVSIKTDDGEA
+123 ANIVSIKTEDGEA
-136 LLNIA
+136 LLNRA
-141 YQKILFV
+141 YQQILFV
-148 EKGTALYSYLNPSI
+148 EKWTALYSYLNPSI
-162 KPKKDKEFDS
+162 KPKDKEFNS
-172 VLLFPF
+172 ILIFPF
-178 GINGSQ
+178 GINQSQ

-242 KQFDFDYI
+242 KQFDFGYI

-277 ENDKIEANP
+277 ENDKIEVNP

-299 FNLQNNIAINKNILN
+299 FNLQNNIAINKNILS

-369 LYGIEDF
+369 LYGIGDF

-451 SKDLNKKSEKFILE
+451 LEDLNKKSEKFILE

-507 NAKNAVIVGD
+507 NAKNTVIVGD

-527 DSLSKIEELSKKY
+527 DNLSKIEELSKKY

-716 VSNEICEK
+716 VSRDICEK
-724 DGNINDLIKYIKYNN
+724 DGNINDLVKYIKYNN
-739 FEIVKSNVKSI
+739 FEVIESNVKSI

-758 RLARLKYL
+758 RLARLQYL
-766 KDKKR
+766 KNKKR
-771 ISLYDSENI
+771 ISLFDSENI

-787 ILNDY
+787 ILKNNY
-792 NGLDIASHIPLL
+792 NNLGIITHIPLF
-804 RILDNTN
+804 RILENKN
-811 LLNKDELKYVLNEWT
+811 LLNKDELKYASHEWT
-826 HVDFI
+826 HIDFV
-831 IYNKMDKKPVLA
+831 IYNKMDKKPSLA
-843 VEVDGYAFHKKSTAQ
+843 VEVDGYTFHKKSTAQ
-858 SKRDELKNKV
+858 SQRDELKNEILK
-868 FEKYEIPLIRLS
+868 KYNIPLIRLS

-888 IIKNKLEEILSINKL
+888 IIKNKLDELYMQM
-903 I
+903 

>member
-1 MDIEKYLILLR
+1 MNIEKYLILLR
-12 DKDGKLKDKSKEV
+12 DKYGKFRDRSKDIET
-25 ENYKNYGNIIKVKFF
+25 YKNYGKIIKVKFY
-40 NNPNP
+40 NNENL
-45 YTYSKENFKIFKNPI
+45 YTYTKNNFKIFTNPL
-60 NIDNKIEFNRGNLLN
+60 NIENKIEFNLGNLYN
-75 INKILKFDSYYKIF
+75 INKILKFDLYYKIF
-89 FENGYTKI
+89 FNDNSTKVTSIKSLQYNSSEN
-97 ASVNSLKHSETEIKN
+97 NN
-112 NINAFDYFKDI
+112 NIFNYFKEI
-123 ANIVSIKTDDGEA
+123 ANIVSIKTEDGEA
-136 LLNIA
+136 LLNRA

-148 EKGTALYSYLNPSI
+148 EKWTALYSYLNPSI
-162 KPKKDKEFDS
+162 KPKDKEFNS
-172 VLLFPF
+172 ILIFPF
-178 GINGSQ
+178 GINQSQ

-277 ENDKIEANP
+277 ENDKLEANP

-299 FNLQNNIAINKNILN
+299 FNLQNNIAINKNILS

-325 QENISNL
+325 QENIYNL

-354 ELKRVGIFLKLKLIL
+354 EFKRVGIFLKLKLIL
-369 LYGIEDF
+369 LYGIGDF

-451 SKDLNKKSEKFILE
+451 LEDLNKKSEKFILE

-494 SQVDLITGALALY
+494 SQVDLITGVLALY

-600 EEDVMKVYITVKG
+600 EKDVMKVYITVKG

-716 VSNEICEK
+716 VSRDICEK
-724 DGNINDLIKYIKYNN
+724 DGNINDLVKYIKYNN
-739 FEIVKSNVKSI
+739 FEVIESNVKSI

-758 RLARLKYL
+758 RLARLQYL
-766 KDKKR
+766 KNKKR
-771 ISLYDSENI
+771 ISLFDSENI

-787 ILNDY
+787 ILKNNY
-792 NGLDIASHIPLL
+792 NNLGIITHIPLF
-804 RILDNTN
+804 RILENKN
-811 LLNKDELKYVLNEWT
+811 LLNKDELKYASHEWT
-826 HVDFI
+826 HIDFV
-831 IYNKMDKKPVLA
+831 IYNKMDKKPSLA
-843 VEVDGYAFHKKSTAQ
+843 IEVDGYTFHKKSTAQ
-858 SKRDELKNKV
+858 SQRDELKNEILK
-868 FEKYEIPLIRLS
+868 KYNIPLIRLS

-888 IIKNKLEEILSINKL
+888 IIKSKLDELYMQM
-903 I
+903 